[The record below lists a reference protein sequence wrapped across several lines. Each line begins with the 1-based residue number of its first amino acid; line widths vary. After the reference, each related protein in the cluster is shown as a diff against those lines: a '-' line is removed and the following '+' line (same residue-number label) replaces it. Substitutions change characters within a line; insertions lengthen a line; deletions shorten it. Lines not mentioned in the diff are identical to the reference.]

1 MSHAITAVLADIGG
15 TNTRV
20 ALAAGPTVQ
29 EASVK
34 RYRNA
39 EWSGIGAVLRDY
51 LDAAEIAPDA
61 ACVAMAGP
69 VRDSAGKLT
78 NLDWEVNREI
88 LQEATGARTL
98 AVLNDMQAQGHALGH
113 IPTENL
119 TTLHKGAPASPQ
131 SARLVVGVGTGMNAA
146 PVYRLG
152 EQTLVPPGEAGH
164 ATLALRSDDELR
176 LFQYVSRKHDGA
188 GVEHFLSGRGFER
201 IWHWLCEEDGVTD
214 PAQVDIPA
222 AEIMALKEAGDPR
235 AARAVETF
243 SRLLGRV
250 CGDLALITLPFG
262 GLFLIGGVARH
273 FGPYLLDNGFTEGFR
288 DKGRFSTFMD
298 QFPVHLVTDDFAA
311 LTGCACHLTEQ
322 LQLQAP

>member
-88 LQEATGARTL
+88 LQNATGARTL
-98 AVLNDMQAQGHALGH
+98 AVLNDMQRRATRWGTSPSRTSRRCTRAR
-113 IPTENL
+113 P
-119 TTLHKGAPASPQ
+119 PA
-131 SARLVVGVGTGMNAA
+131 RIRRGWWW
-146 PVYRLG
+146 
-152 EQTLVPPGEAGH
+152 
-164 ATLALRSDDELR
+164 
-176 LFQYVSRKHDGA
+176 VSG
-188 GVEHFLSGRGFER
+188 
-201 IWHWLCEEDGVTD
+201 
-214 PAQVDIPA
+214 PA
-222 AEIMALKEAGDPR
+222 
-235 AARAVETF
+235 
-243 SRLLGRV
+243 
-250 CGDLALITLPFG
+250 
-262 GLFLIGGVARH
+262 
-273 FGPYLLDNGFTEGFR
+273 
-288 DKGRFSTFMD
+288 
-298 QFPVHLVTDDFAA
+298 
-311 LTGCACHLTEQ
+311 
-322 LQLQAP
+322 

>member
-88 LQEATGARTL
+88 LQNATGARTL

-113 IPTENL
+113 IPVENL
-119 TTLHKGAPASPQ
+119 TTLHKGAPASPH

-214 PAQVDIPA
+214 ASKVDIPA
-222 AEIMALKEAGDPR
+222 AEVMALKEAGDPR

-262 GLFLIGGVARH
+262 GIYLIGGVARH
-273 FGPYLLDNGFTEGFR
+273 FAPHLATNGFEAAFC
-288 DKGRFSTFMD
+288 DKGRFSEFMR
-298 QFPVHLVTDDFAA
+298 QFPVRLVTDDYAA
-311 LTGCACHLTEQ
+311 LSGCAAHLAEMR
-322 LQLQAP
+322 AAH